1 MLLLMMQS
9 ELHSK
14 EVEHVSPG
22 VEGMLE
28 GANLVVRLSHRARV
42 KNDSFVFFVTI
53 SLEAEPC
60 LHLVLLF
67 GECKPIP
74 FLTS

>member
-1 MLLLMMQS
+1 MMQS
-9 ELHSK
+9 VLHLK

-42 KNDSFVFFVTI
+42 KNDGFVFFVTI
-53 SLEAEPC
+53 SLEAEPY

-74 FLTS
+74 FLIS